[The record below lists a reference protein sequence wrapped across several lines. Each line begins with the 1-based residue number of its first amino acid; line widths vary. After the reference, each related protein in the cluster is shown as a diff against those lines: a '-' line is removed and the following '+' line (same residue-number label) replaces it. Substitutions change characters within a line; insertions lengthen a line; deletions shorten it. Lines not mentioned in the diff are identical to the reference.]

1 MENDKFLKQNDK
13 FFKQWLV
20 GLTDGDG
27 CFYIGHN
34 SKGYWNFAFKISL
47 SIYNLQVLHYIKKNL
62 GGGSITI
69 ETSKKMGTF
78 RIRDIKMLRETII
91 PIFETYPL
99 LTSKFYSYTRFKNAI
114 SVIDNDSLTKSEKNS
129 LVFQTLAT
137 RIDKDFVSP
146 IWLQNC
152 TIPRK
157 EFLKLINLHNLT
169 KDVKY
174 IYNLVA
180 LCDLKLIISKPW
192 LIGFIEAEGSFYLIN
207 KDNDRIVHG
216 FGITQK
222 LDPILLCGI
231 RSFFGISAQIRYRVK
246 HNYYILDNTN
256 SRANENIITF
266 FSGKNR
272 SKTNMKSMKSVEFR
286 IWSRSY
292 FRYKGN
298 YEKLDKIRDFMRKL
312 KKT

>member
-1 MENDKFLKQNDK
+1 METNN
-13 FFKQWLV
+13 FFKQWLT
-20 GLTDGDG
+20 GITDGDG
-27 CFYIGHN
+27 CFYIVYN
-34 SKGYWNFAFKISL
+34 SKGYWNFTFKISL

-62 GGGSITI
+62 SVGSITI

-78 RIRDIKMLRETII
+78 RIRDRKMLKEIII

-99 LTSKFYSYTRFKNAI
+99 LTSKFFSYIKFRDAI
-114 SVIDNDSLTKSEKNS
+114 SVMNNDSLTKNEKNS
-129 LVFQTLAT
+129 LILQILKTK
-137 RIDKDFVSP
+137 IDKDFVSP

-152 TIPRK
+152 TISRK
-157 EFLKLINLHNLT
+157 EFFNSIYFHNST

-174 IYNLVA
+174 IYNLIN
-180 LCDLKLIISKPW
+180 LCDLKSIISRSW
-192 LIGFIEAEGSFYLIN
+192 LIGFIEAEGSFYLTN
-207 KDNDRIVHG
+207 KDNNRIVHG

-222 LDPILLCGI
+222 LDPIVLCGI

-246 HNYYILDNTN
+246 NDFYILDNTN

-272 SKTNMKSMKSVEFR
+272 SKTNMKSMKSLEFR

-292 FRYKGN
+292 FKYKGN
-298 YEKLDKIRDFMRKL
+298 YEKLEKIRDLMRKL
-312 KKT
+312 KKV